1 MAAVTPG
8 TTTHLLQVL
17 VLCTALIHRL
27 VIDGELSLGWPLC
40 REEWSPQIRRVQGQ
54 KE

>member
-17 VLCTALIHRL
+17 VLCSALVHRL
-27 VIDGELSLGWPLC
+27 IIDGELCLGWPLC
-40 REEWSPQIRRVQGQ
+40 REELSPQISRVQSQ